1 MWFPIVQIIIF
12 FLWNI
17 ASSLI
22 LYWRIRKP
30 YKTFRKTHVWGKIEK
45 FNLLTYNTYAFASL
59 GGLVNVIYQLFD
71 KEFEYSTALLLSILA
86 TLMYVLSVSF
96 YTLEIFVYFKV
107 KQNPLWLYK
116 EK

>member
-1 MWFPIVQIIIF
+1 MWLPIIQIIIF

-17 ASSLI
+17 ASAAI
-22 LYWRIRKP
+22 LYNRIKKP

-45 FNLLTYNTYAFASL
+45 FNLLTYNTYVFASL
-59 GGLVNVIYQLFD
+59 GGLVNVIYQLFNNH
-71 KEFEYSTALLLSILA
+71 FSLSVAVFLTLFSTLI
-86 TLMYVLSVSF
+86 YILSVSF
-96 YTLEIFVYFKV
+96 YSLEIYVYFKV